1 MLLDYSHGLFVK
13 PLPHNCRVC
22 LLLKIELC
30 HLQRLC
36 VVRHCMEDINLHD
49 LWYTLELLSSRLD
62 HFFDHLNLMLKIELG
77 RHQLL

>member
-1 MLLDYSHGLFVK
+1 
-13 PLPHNCRVC
+13 
-22 LLLKIELC
+22 
-30 HLQRLC
+30 
-36 VVRHCMEDINLHD
+36 MEDINLHD